1 MTIGFKGKTTHSG
14 NEITEAKGQEV
25 ASIKRLLCFFYLGFL
40 KIQKWELI
48 FT

>member
-1 MTIGFKGKTTHSG
+1 MTIGFKGKATHSG